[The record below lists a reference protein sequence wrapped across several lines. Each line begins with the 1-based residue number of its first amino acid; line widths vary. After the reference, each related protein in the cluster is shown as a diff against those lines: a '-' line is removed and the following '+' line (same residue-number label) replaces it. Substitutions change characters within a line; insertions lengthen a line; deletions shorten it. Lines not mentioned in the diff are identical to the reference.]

1 MNGRKAI
8 HLDIE
13 DRIRALDSLPLLE
26 GISSAERRELAE
38 KAHILGFNDGE
49 TIVIEGEEGLGFYL
63 ILSGGARVLQRGA
76 VINRIPAGGFFGEVS
91 LLEGIPR
98 TADVVADGPTVCLG
112 LLRAD
117 FRRLLV
123 REPRIAMTIIE
134 EEGRRLV
141 GGPPPGPLVESPP
154 PASPP
159 DSPPE

>member
-1 MNGRKAI
+1 MNSRKVI
-8 HLDIE
+8 QLGLE
-13 DRIRALDSLPLLE
+13 EKLRALESLPLLANV
-26 GISSAERRELAE
+26 SASERRELAD

-49 TIVIEGEEGLGFYL
+49 AIVIEGEEGLGFYL
-63 ILSGGARVLQRGA
+63 ILSGGALVRQRGA

-91 LLEGIPR
+91 LLEGVPR
-98 TADVVADGPTVCLG
+98 TADVVAEGATVCLG

-123 REPRIAMTIIE
+123 REPRVAMTIIE

-141 GGPPPGPLVESPP
+141 GSPPSGPLVESPP

-159 DSPPE
+159 DGPPE

>member
-8 HLDIE
+8 QLGID
-13 DRIRALDSLPLLE
+13 DRMRALDSLPLLE
-26 GISSAERRELAE
+26 GISKAERRELAE

-141 GGPPPGPLVESPP
+141 GGLPSGPLVESPP